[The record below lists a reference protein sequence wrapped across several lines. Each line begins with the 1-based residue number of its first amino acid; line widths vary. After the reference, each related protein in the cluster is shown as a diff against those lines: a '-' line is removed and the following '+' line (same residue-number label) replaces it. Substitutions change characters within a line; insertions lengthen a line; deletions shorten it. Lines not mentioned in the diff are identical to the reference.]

1 MLIKV
6 TVKFISTRKEMPPV
20 GEGTK
25 EYIRVYKPRYEFTSV
40 ELKGKSA
47 RADKYWEKLA
57 LDKFKERTPNWE
69 TYKVHTFTVEK
80 EHKLTRAI

>member
-6 TVKFISTRKEMPPV
+6 TVKFIATRKEMPPV
-20 GEGTK
+20 GQGTK
-25 EYIRVYKPRYEFTSV
+25 EWIVVNKPRYEFTSV

-47 RADKYWEKLA
+47 RVDKYWEKLA
-57 LDKFKERTPNWE
+57 LDKFKNDVPSWE
-69 TYKVHTFTVEK
+69 TYKIHTFTVEK